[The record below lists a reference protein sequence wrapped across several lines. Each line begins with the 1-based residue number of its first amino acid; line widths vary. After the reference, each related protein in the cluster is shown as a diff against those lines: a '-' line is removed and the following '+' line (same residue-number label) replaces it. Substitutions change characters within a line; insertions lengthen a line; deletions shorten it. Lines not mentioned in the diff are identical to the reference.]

1 MKAWAGS
8 VAVKELPYLQWRHS
22 QSRAE
27 SPEGLHR
34 VSRATAHRAALRP
47 HRHAG
52 RRRKHLPTRPRGC
65 RRVAGRVPGRS
76 WGDECLAGVCARLG
90 GECGVGSRR
99 LRPGTPS
106 WRRGDSRLPGSP
118 HLHPKHRRAH
128 RSAVS
133 PARRVRHLHLAA
145 AAGLAWC
152 GDAVCG
158 DRACVAVARADSV
171 GAGVGC
177 VLRSIDV
184 PRRPFGDRPRG
195 SDCSG
200 TPRQHRARHCGGGPR
215 SEHRV
220 MDRTAPSLAWSLERF
235 RDYLALEAGNSGHTV
250 ASYQRDITR
259 LAEYATSRGAKAP
272 EQLSA
277 PQLREFIYFLKDL
290 GLAPTTIRRQISAI
304 RTYFKF
310 LVGEGLATR
319 DPSERIES
327 PKRWRTLPEVL
338 TVAEIEQLLAAPNT
352 DEPLAIRDRA
362 LLEFAYATGARV
374 SELVALK
381 LQDILFE
388 DGVAR
393 VFGKGAKERL
403 VPVGRRA
410 LGAVAL
416 YAREIRPTL
425 DRGKARGIL
434 FLNARGTPLSRVGA
448 WGVIKATARR
458 AGLAKRVT
466 PHTLRH
472 TFATHLLEG
481 GADLRAVQEML
492 GHVDLATTQLYTH
505 VDRDYLRSVL
515 KSYHPR
521 A

>member
-1 MKAWAGS
+1 MD
-8 VAVKELPYLQWRHS
+8 R
-22 QSRAE
+22 
-27 SPEGLHR
+27 
-34 VSRATAHRAALRP
+34 
-47 HRHAG
+47 
-52 RRRKHLPTRPRGC
+52 
-65 RRVAGRVPGRS
+65 
-76 WGDECLAGVCARLG
+76 
-90 GECGVGSRR
+90 
-99 LRPGTPS
+99 
-106 WRRGDSRLPGSP
+106 
-118 HLHPKHRRAH
+118 
-128 RSAVS
+128 S
-133 PARRVRHLHLAA
+133 PA
-145 AAGLAWC
+145 
-152 GDAVCG
+152 
-158 DRACVAVARADSV
+158 
-171 GAGVGC
+171 
-177 VLRSIDV
+177 
-184 PRRPFGDRPRG
+184 PP
-195 SDCSG
+195 
-200 TPRQHRARHCGGGPR
+200 
-215 SEHRV
+215 
-220 MDRTAPSLAWSLERF
+220 LAWSLERF
-235 RDYLALEAGNSGHTV
+235 RDYLALEAGNSGNTV
-250 ASYQRDITR
+250 ASYLRDITR
-259 LAEYATSRGAKAP
+259 LAEYATSHGAKSP

-277 PQLREFIYFLKDL
+277 ARLREFIYFLKDL
-290 GLAPTTIRRQISAI
+290 GLATTTIGRQISAI

-310 LVGEGLATR
+310 LVGEGLAAR
-319 DPSERIES
+319 DPSERLES
-327 PKRWRTLPEVL
+327 PKRWRTLPAVLSVPEV
-338 TVAEIEQLLAAPNT
+338 EQLLQAPNT

-362 LLEFAYATGARV
+362 LLEFAYATGVRV

-416 YAREIRPTL
+416 YARQIRPTL
-425 DRGKARGIL
+425 DRGHGRGVL

-448 WGVIKATARR
+448 WGVIKASARR

-505 VDRDYLRSVL
+505 VDRDYLRTVH